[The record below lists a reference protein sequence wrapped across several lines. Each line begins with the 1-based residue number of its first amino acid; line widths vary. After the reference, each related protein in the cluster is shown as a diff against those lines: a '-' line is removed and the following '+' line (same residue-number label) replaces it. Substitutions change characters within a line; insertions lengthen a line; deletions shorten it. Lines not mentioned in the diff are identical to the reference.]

1 VHTHGSNKTGKF
13 ALFNNTLT
21 NVVCTIG
28 IILCKCFTSGKHVFL
43 YHYQIVQLE
52 PQIYGMMAYV
62 TLTDI
67 DYPVLGSLVY
77 LLAPKDFY
85 IIWLS
90 NLLTM
95 R

>member
-1 VHTHGSNKTGKF
+1 MF
-13 ALFNNTLT
+13 FFYQ
-21 NVVCTIG
+21 C
-28 IILCKCFTSGKHVFL
+28 
-43 YHYQIVQLE
+43 QIVQLE

-67 DYPVLGSLVY
+67 DYHVLGSLVY
-77 LLAPKDFY
+77 LLAPKDLY

>member
-1 VHTHGSNKTGKF
+1 MENMF
-13 ALFNNTLT
+13 F
-21 NVVCTIG
+21 
-28 IILCKCFTSGKHVFL
+28 FL
-43 YHYQIVQLE
+43 SLSDRQLE

-62 TLTDI
+62 ILTDI

-85 IIWLS
+85 IIFWLS

>member
-1 VHTHGSNKTGKF
+1 
-13 ALFNNTLT
+13 
-21 NVVCTIG
+21 
-28 IILCKCFTSGKHVFL
+28 
-43 YHYQIVQLE
+43 
-52 PQIYGMMAYV
+52 MMAYV

-77 LLAPKDFY
+77 LLAPKDLY

-90 NLLTM
+90 ILLTM